1 MHGRADLLSICYD
14 IGRPQYDSEGEGI
27 IMTAHSELPYY
38 LSLTNVQLPVESQLI
53 KSLADHLNA
62 EIVLGNVQ
70 SITEAVE
77 WLSYS
82 FLYIRMLRNP
92 TLYGIINP
100 DGVLRDD
107 PTLKRRRLD
116 LVHSAA
122 CVLEKNF
129 LVRYDKKS
137 GALQSTPM

>member
-1 MHGRADLLSICYD
+1 
-14 IGRPQYDSEGEGI
+14 
-27 IMTAHSELPYY
+27 MTAHNELPYY
-38 LSLTNVQLPVESQLI
+38 LSLTNVQLPVESQLV
-53 KSLADHLNA
+53 KALPDHLNA

-70 SITEAVE
+70 SIAEAVE

-82 FLYIRMLRNP
+82 FLYVRMLRNP
-92 TLYGIINP
+92 ALYGIMNP
-100 DGVLRDD
+100 DTVLNED
-107 PTLKRRRLD
+107 PTLKKRRLD
-116 LVHSAA
+116 LAHTAA